1 MVGLYLLDTN
11 PVIDFF
17 NKKLPQEGKN
27 LITNIEPAISV
38 ITYIEL
44 FSNKNISKQE
54 TKHLLDFIKVAVIYE
69 LRKEIVEQTIILRQ
83 NFKIKTPDAII
94 AATALV
100 HHRKLITRN
109 NSDFKKIPGLIVI
122 DPYNL

>member
-1 MVGLYLLDTN
+1 MVDLYLLDTN

-27 LITNIEPAISV
+27 LIASIEPAISV
-38 ITYIEL
+38 ISYIEL
-44 FSNKNISKQE
+44 FSDKNISKEE
-54 TKHLLDFIKVAVIYE
+54 TILLTDFIKISVIYE

-94 AATALV
+94 AATALA
-100 HHRKLITRN
+100 HNRKLITRN

-122 DPYNL
+122 DPYKL

>member
-1 MVGLYLLDTN
+1 MVDLYLLDTN

-17 NKKLPQEGKN
+17 NKKLPQESKN
-27 LITNIEPAISV
+27 LIANIEPAISV

-44 FSNKNISKQE
+44 FSNKNISKE
-54 TKHLLDFIKVAVIYE
+54 EFKHFSEFIKISLIYE

-94 AATALV
+94 AATALAYN
-100 HHRKLITRN
+100 RKLITRN
-109 NSDFKKIPGLIVI
+109 NSDFKRIPGLVVI
-122 DPYNL
+122 DPYTL